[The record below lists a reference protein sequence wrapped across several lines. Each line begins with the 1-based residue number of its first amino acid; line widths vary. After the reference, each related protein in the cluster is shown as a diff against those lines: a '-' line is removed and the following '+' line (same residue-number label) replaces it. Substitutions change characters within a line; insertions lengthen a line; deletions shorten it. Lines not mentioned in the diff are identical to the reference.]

1 MRLKWLAVAALALIS
16 AVATRSQ
23 TWRQVGPPGGTVIS
37 LGADPHD
44 ASKLYLGTSDGHVFA
59 SSDEGAHWQLLSRIG
74 AGQDDVITNIIV
86 DSRDSKRLFASTW
99 TLYTGGGGV
108 YRSNDGGRSWQIIGL
123 AHETVRAL
131 AQSPTHPKTWLAA
144 SLTGVYRS
152 TNEGVHWERITP
164 AKHTDLKNFDSVAF
178 DPRDDNTIYAGA
190 DRLPWKTTDGG
201 KNWSPVSKGMID
213 DSDVM
218 SIIVDPANPARVHAA
233 AGSGIYRSTNAA
245 RQWTRYKSIP
255 VVFRRTQWIRQD
267 PQHPQTLYAGTT
279 SGLWKT
285 TSEAGQWKRL
295 TPVDWVIN
303 AMVIDPKNS
312 QRVIIGTEREGVQIS
327 EDGGA
332 TFASANVGFHHQ
344 HILDVAMDR
353 ERPERE
359 LVVLTF
365 DTNTFLATKDG
376 GNTWAPLGPGLKRTD
391 MKHVYA
397 SPIGWLATLKQG
409 GLMKYVETSA
419 KWMRVGL
426 LASDFVS
433 VTSSDSKK
441 GASARRSGSS
451 SRAPQL
457 LAFQVNDLTFTSAAW
472 YAATSAGVLV
482 SRDRGISWNSAG
494 KDEFVKQA
502 AQSLVASADGSH
514 VWVIAQR
521 NLLYSADAGA
531 HWGAK
536 ELAFASAGNLR
547 VHRLD
552 DSDLLI
558 TSNSGLYVSRD
569 AGREWTRAD
578 IRDLQFQDAAGY
590 GNALVVSLQRNGL
603 LASFDAGKSWQ
614 RVKSPLAEGYF
625 PVVRTR
631 RDGAV
636 VAASATEGLLAYE
649 PDARAADSNLNGSA
663 SGGAQKP

>member
-1 MRLKWLAVAALALIS
+1 MRVKWLGAAALALTG
-16 AVATRSQ
+16 AVATPAQ

-44 ASKLYLGTSDGHVFA
+44 ASKLYLGTSDGHVFS

-74 AGQDDVITNIIV
+74 AGQDDVITSIIA
-86 DSRDSKRLFASTW
+86 DSRDSKHLFASTW
-99 TLYTGGGGV
+99 TLDTGGGGV
-108 YRSNDGGRSWQIIGL
+108 YRSKDSGRSWQIVGL

-152 TNEGVHWERITP
+152 TDEGVHWERITP

-178 DPRDDNTIYAGA
+178 DPRDDNTIYAGTYH
-190 DRLPWKTTDGG
+190 LPWKTTDGG
-201 KNWSPVSKGMID
+201 KNWSPISKGMID
-213 DSDVM
+213 DSDVT
-218 SIIVDPANPARVHAA
+218 SIIIDPANPERVHAT
-233 AGSGIYRSTNAA
+233 AGSGIYHSTNAA
-245 RQWTRYKSIP
+245 RQWTRYKGIP
-255 VVFRRTQWIRQD
+255 LAFRRTQLIRQD

-285 TSEAGQWKRL
+285 TSEANQWKRV
-295 TPVDWVIN
+295 TPVDWVVN
-303 AMVIDPKNS
+303 AMVIDPKES

-365 DTNTFLATKDG
+365 DTNAFLATKNG

-391 MKHVYA
+391 LKHVYA
-397 SPIGWLATLKQG
+397 SPIGWLATLNKG
-409 GLMKYVETSA
+409 GLMKYGETSA

-426 LASDFVS
+426 LASDS
-433 VTSSDSKK
+433 LSASSSGGKK
-441 GASARRSGSS
+441 GASAKGSGGPSK
-451 SRAPQL
+451 APQL
-457 LAFQVNDLTFTSAAW
+457 LAFQVNDLTFTSTAW
-472 YAATSAGVLV
+472 YAATSAGVLF

-514 VWVIAQR
+514 VWVVAQR

-531 HWGAK
+531 HWTAK
-536 ELAFASAGNLR
+536 ELVFASAGNLR

-558 TSNSGLYVSRD
+558 TSNSGLYVSKD
-569 AGREWTRAD
+569 AGREWIRAD
-578 IRDLQFQDAAGY
+578 IRDLQFQDAAGH
-590 GNALVVSLQRNGL
+590 GNALVVSLQRQGL

-636 VAASATEGLLAYE
+636 VAASATEGLLAFE
-649 PDARAADSNLNGSA
+649 PDARATVSNLNGSA
-663 SGGAQKP
+663 SAGAQKP

>member
-1 MRLKWLAVAALALIS
+1 MRLNWLGAAALALTG
-16 AVATRSQ
+16 AVATPAQ

-74 AGQDDVITNIIV
+74 AGQDDVITHIIV

-108 YRSNDGGRSWQIIGL
+108 YRSKDSGRSWQIVGL

-152 TNEGVHWERITP
+152 TNEGGHWERITP

-178 DPRDDNTIYAGA
+178 DPRDDNTIYAGTFH
-190 DRLPWKTTDGG
+190 LPWKTIDGG

-218 SIIVDPANPARVHAA
+218 SIIVDPSSPERVHAT
-233 AGSGIYRSTNAA
+233 AGSGIYHSTNTA
-245 RQWTRYKSIP
+245 RQWIKYKSIP
-255 VVFRRTQWIRQD
+255 VVFRRTQLIRQD

-285 TSEAGQWKRL
+285 TNEAGQWKRV

-344 HILDVAMDR
+344 QILDVAMDR

-365 DTNTFLATKDG
+365 DTNAFLATKNG
-376 GNTWAPLGPGLKRTD
+376 GNTWVPLGPGLKRTD
-391 MKHVYA
+391 MRHVYA
-397 SPIGWLATLKQG
+397 SPIGWLATLNKG
-409 GLMKYVETSA
+409 GLMKYEETSA

-426 LASDFVS
+426 LGSDFLS
-433 VTSSDSKK
+433 AASSNGKK
-441 GASARRSGSS
+441 GASASRSK
-451 SRAPQL
+451 APQL
-457 LAFQVNDLTFTSAAW
+457 LGFQVNDLTFTNTAW

-514 VWVIAQR
+514 VWVVAQR

-558 TSNSGLYVSRD
+558 TSNSGLYVSKD
-569 AGREWTRAD
+569 AGREWNRAD
-578 IRDLQFQDAAGY
+578 IRDLQLQDAAGY

-649 PDARAADSNLNGSA
+649 PDAARAVDSNLNKSA